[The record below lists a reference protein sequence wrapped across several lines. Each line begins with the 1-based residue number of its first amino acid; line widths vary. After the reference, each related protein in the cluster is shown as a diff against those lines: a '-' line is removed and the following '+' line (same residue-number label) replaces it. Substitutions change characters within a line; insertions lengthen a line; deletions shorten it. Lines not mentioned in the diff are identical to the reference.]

1 MSVRRPVL
9 SIFVVACALIM
20 RERAVAE
27 SQCLFVD
34 AKGTISQVKSFLQVP
49 SEYRAR
55 AVCKEIRV
63 EDIAPPEEVKL
74 GNDARTATF
83 TTDLGPMHV
92 RWPRSIERCFAT
104 NPSRAVGEAAAGV
117 NRALKNGRFE
127 SGIQHAHREWSL
139 AFTDKA
145 TAVSQFPIALTI
157 GGHPG
162 FMIPPSQIYII
173 TDFISPDCSGEKI
186 ADAVLAQVLLHEM
199 GHVVEFLLLGERTD
213 RPDRQRSEGFAAW
226 FEQYSADYTSGIR
239 RGEVKRYYT
248 ELARRA
254 LSQPLHGFTGSAE
267 DYAYAALQFRAIVE
281 RRGIGALMKVYAE
294 IRRGLPFNDAVQ
306 KAMGWSRKTLE
317 REMAEIATTNS

>member
-1 MSVRRPVL
+1 MRRAVL
-9 SIFVVACALIM
+9 STLVVACALLAG
-20 RERAVAE
+20 ERAVAE
-27 SQCLFVD
+27 SQCLYVD
-34 AKGTISQVKSFLQVP
+34 AQGTISQVSSLQHVP

-55 AVCKEIRV
+55 AVCKQIRL
-63 EDIAPPEEVKL
+63 EDIVAPEEVKL

-83 TTDLGPMHV
+83 STDLGPMHV

-104 NPSRAVGEAAAGV
+104 SPSRAVGEAAAGV
-117 NRALKNGRFE
+117 NRALKSGRFE
-127 SGIQHAHREWSL
+127 SSLKHAHREWSL

-145 TAVSQFPIALTI
+145 TAVAQFPIALTM

-226 FEQYSADYTSGIR
+226 FEQYSADYTRGIR
-239 RGEVKRYYT
+239 HGEVKRYYT

-254 LSQPLHGFTGSAE
+254 LSRGPHGFTGSAE

-281 RRGIGALMKVYAE
+281 RRGLGALMNVYAE
-294 IRRGLPFNDAVQ
+294 IRRGLPFDDAVQ
-306 KAMGWSRKTLE
+306 KAMGWNRKTLE
-317 REMAEIATTNS
+317 REMAEIAAAPL